1 MLARPIPPV
10 PPIPAAFGEK
20 RKSLAS
26 ASITSFGLPYE
37 WQGGGREEW
46 SPFGDHRLGHMG
58 YGYGQRGHQREGCEM
73 GDSVYGGIN
82 VRR

>member
-26 ASITSFGLPYE
+26 ITSFGLPYE
-37 WQGGGREEW
+37 WQGGRGVEEL
-46 SPFGDHRLGHMG
+46 SPFGVSNGAG
-58 YGYGQRGHQREGCEM
+58 YGGGHKREGSEM
-73 GDSVYGGIN
+73 RDSVYGGIDG
-82 VRR
+82 RR

>member
-26 ASITSFGLPYE
+26 ITSFGLPYE
-37 WQGGGREEW
+37 WQGGRGVEEL
-46 SPFGDHRLGHMG
+46 SPFGAGDGTG
-58 YGYGQRGHQREGCEM
+58 YVPGHQREGSEM
-73 GDSVYGGIN
+73 GDSVYGGIDG
-82 VRR
+82 RR